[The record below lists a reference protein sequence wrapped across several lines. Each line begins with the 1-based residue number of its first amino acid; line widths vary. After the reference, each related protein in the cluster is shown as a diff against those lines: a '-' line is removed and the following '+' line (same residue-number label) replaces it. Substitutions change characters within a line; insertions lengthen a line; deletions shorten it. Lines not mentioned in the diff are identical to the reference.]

1 MTRYLALF
9 GVLAAAFALFFIGVS
24 TPDPLPADAPPTA
37 FSAGRAM
44 GDIAA
49 MAPVP
54 HPIGSPANQ
63 QVRDY
68 LVQRMTALGLAPS
81 VQQAVSMAAEA
92 TGGSSYLSAGVVQN
106 VVGVLPGRDHSL
118 PALALMAHYD
128 SVPGSPGAAD
138 DVTSVAAALE
148 IVRAIKAA
156 GTPARDV
163 VVAITDG
170 EEPGLLGARAFF
182 RTSPQAAH
190 VGFVLNMEAR
200 GGGGRAAMF
209 ETGENDGG
217 AIDLYRRT
225 AGQPDSNSLAVF
237 VYRMMPNDTDFTV
250 AKAAGKTGFNYA
262 FIGRQF
268 DYHSPSSSVAALDQ
282 GSVQHMGDQV
292 LPTAEALAFSRTL
305 PAARPDVA
313 YADVFGLFV
322 IAYPPHAG
330 WYVLGAAAALVLV
343 AAGLA
348 ARAKALNIAGVAL
361 GLVAGVAVLVGAA
374 LVLVLARWLTGIGSG
389 WIEYRPL
396 LARFPAFETGMAS
409 CGLGVAL
416 LIPQTLARRFPDA
429 RASAWVGLLLG
440 GLIAAGAVQYF
451 VPVIAPVVA
460 WPLLLAAASAAV
472 TSAGLGE
479 RQWTW
484 IASILLAAVSL
495 AWLGVFFHTLLQGLD
510 LAAAPA
516 LVVWLAALSLWPLAW
531 PEPPERAWSVAPGL
545 LALAL
550 GLGVMAWLHLTSPWT
565 PRHPRAVEPRYLVEA
580 DQQRAW
586 RIAAIPP
593 DGWTL
598 AVLKA
603 DDQGDAASHR
613 FPTLPQPVIAAPAK
627 LVAAAPPTIAVQRG
641 ADGTITATIAP
652 APGVNRLSLDI
663 SADSPVADA
672 AFDGQPMPLLRKP
685 GAVSHIVWHGSD
697 QPFTVSFHPSGPGI
711 LTLAYAQE
719 LPAWPSDA
727 RPLPPMPPADMAWD
741 RAGVTMVTGV
751 QRSSW

>member
-9 GVLAAAFALFFIGVS
+9 GVLAAAFALFFISVS
-24 TPDPLPADAPPTA
+24 TPEPLSADAPPTV

-44 GDIAA
+44 SDIAA

-54 HPIGSPANQ
+54 HPIGSPADQ

-81 VQQAVSMAAEA
+81 VQQSISMATEA
-92 TGGSSYLSAGVVQN
+92 YGDSPYLGAGVVQN
-106 VVGVLPGRDHSL
+106 VVGVLPGRDHAL

-148 IVRAIKAA
+148 IVRAIKAE

-163 VVAITDG
+163 MVVITDG

-182 RTSPQAAH
+182 LTHPLAAH
-190 VGFVLNMEAR
+190 VGFVLNMDTR
-200 GGGGRAAMF
+200 GGGGRTAMF
-209 ETGENDGG
+209 ETGEGDGG

-225 AGQPDSNSLAVF
+225 AVEPNSNSLAVF
-237 VYRMMPNDTDFTV
+237 VYRMMPNDTDFTI
-250 AKAAGKTGFNYA
+250 AKAAGKPGLNYA

-282 GSVQHMGDQV
+282 GAVQHMGDQM
-292 LPTAEALAFSRTL
+292 LPTAQALAFARTL
-305 PAARPDVA
+305 PAAGPDLA
-313 YADVFGLFV
+313 YGDVFGLFV
-322 IAYPPHAG
+322 VAYPPHEG
-330 WYVLGAAAALVLV
+330 WAVLGAAAALVLIG
-343 AAGLA
+343 ALLA
-348 ARAKALNIAGVAL
+348 ARARALSLAGVAM
-361 GLVAGVAVLVGAA
+361 GLVASVALLVAAA
-374 LVLVLARWLTGIGSG
+374 LVLVLARWLTGVGSG

-396 LARFPAFETGMAS
+396 LARFPTFEAGMALS
-409 CGLGVAL
+409 GLGVLL
-416 LIPQTLARRFPDA
+416 LIPPVLARHFPAA
-429 RASAWVGLLLG
+429 RASAWIGLLLG
-440 GLIAAGAVQYF
+440 GLIAAGAVQYA
-451 VPVIAPVVA
+451 VPVIAPLVA

-472 TSAGLGE
+472 TSAGLSE
-479 RQWTW
+479 RQGAW
-484 IASILLAAVSL
+484 IASILLAAISL
-495 AWLGVFFHTLLQGLD
+495 GWLGGFFHTLLQGLD

-516 LVVWLAALSLWPLAW
+516 IVVWLAALSLWPLTW
-531 PEPPERAWSVAPGL
+531 PERPERAWSMAPGI
-545 LALAL
+545 LALVL
-550 GLGVMAWLHLTSPWT
+550 GLGVAGYLHLTSPWT

-580 DQQRAW
+580 DQDRAW
-586 RIAAIPP
+586 RISAIPP

-603 DDQGDAASHR
+603 DNGAAALHR
-613 FPTLPQPVIAAPAK
+613 FPTLPQPVMAAPATM
-627 LVAAAPPTIAVQRG
+627 VAAAPPTITVQRG
-641 ADGTITATIAP
+641 VDGSITATVNP
-652 APGVNRLSLDI
+652 APGVNRLNLDL
-663 SADSPVADA
+663 STDTQVTGA
-672 AFDGQPMPLLRKP
+672 AFGGQPMPLLRKP
-685 GAVSHIVWHGSD
+685 GEVSHIIWHGSD
-697 QPFTVSFHPSGPGI
+697 QPFTVSFRPTAPGV

>member
-9 GVLAAAFALFFIGVS
+9 GVLAAAFALFFISVS
-24 TPDPLPADAPPTA
+24 TPDPLPADAPPTV

-49 MAPVP
+49 MAPAP

-68 LVQRMTALGLAPS
+68 LVQRMTALGLSPS
-81 VQQAVSMAAEA
+81 VQQSVSMATEA
-92 TGGSSYLSAGVVQN
+92 YGGSPHLNAGVVQN
-106 VVGVLPGRDHSL
+106 VVGVLPGRDPNL

-138 DVTSVAAALE
+138 DVSSVAAALE
-148 IVRAIKAA
+148 IVRAIKAT

-163 VVAITDG
+163 MLVITDG

-209 ETGENDGG
+209 ETGERDGG
-217 AIDLYRRT
+217 SIDLYRRT
-225 AGQPDSNSLAVF
+225 AGAPNSNALAVF

-250 AKAAGKTGFNYA
+250 AKAAGKGGFNYA

-282 GSVQHMGDQV
+282 GSVQQMGDQV
-292 LPTAEALAFSRTL
+292 LPTAQALAFARSL
-305 PAARPDVA
+305 PAASPDLA

-348 ARAKALNIAGVAL
+348 ARAKALSPAGVAMGLTASL
-361 GLVAGVAVLVGAA
+361 GVLIGAA
-374 LVLVLARWLTGIGSG
+374 LVLLLARWLTGVGSG

-396 LARFPAFETGMAS
+396 LARFPAFEAGMALS
-409 CGLGVAL
+409 GLGVAL
-416 LIPQTLARRFPDA
+416 LIPQMLARRFPAA
-429 RASAWVGLLLG
+429 RASAWIGLLLA

-451 VPVIAPVVA
+451 VPAVAPVFT

-472 TSAGLGE
+472 TSAGLSE

-484 IASILLAAVSL
+484 IASILFAAVSL
-495 AWLGVFFHTLLQGLD
+495 AWLGVFFHSLLQGLD
-510 LAAAPA
+510 MAAAPA
-516 LVVWLAALSLWPLAW
+516 LIVWLAALSLWPLAW
-531 PEPPERAWSVAPGL
+531 PERPERAWSMAPGV
-545 LALAL
+545 LALVL
-550 GLGVMAWLHLTSPWT
+550 GLGVMAWLHLTSPWS

-603 DDQGDAASHR
+603 DDQGEAAPHR
-613 FPTLPQPVIAAPAK
+613 FPTLPKPVIAAPAK
-627 LVAAAPPTIAVQRG
+627 MVAAAPPTVTVQRG
-641 ADGTITATIAP
+641 ADGAITATVTP
-652 APGVNRLSLDI
+652 APGVNRLSLDV
-663 SADSPVADA
+663 STDTQVADA
-672 AFDGQPMPLLRKP
+672 TFDGQPMPLLRKP
-685 GAVSHIVWHGSD
+685 GEVSHIVWHGSD
-697 QPFTVSFHPSGPGI
+697 QSFTVSFRPSGPGV

-741 RAGVTMVTGV
+741 RAGATMVTGV

>member
-9 GVLAAAFALFFIGVS
+9 GVLAAAFALFFLSVS
-24 TPDPLPADAPPTA
+24 TPDPLPPDAPPTA

-44 GDIAA
+44 SDIAV

-54 HPIGSPANQ
+54 HPIGSPANH

-68 LVQRMTALGLAPS
+68 LVQRMTALGLAPG
-81 VQQAVSMAAEA
+81 VQQSVSMATEA
-92 TGGSSYLSAGVVQN
+92 YGGSPYLTAGVVQN

-138 DVTSVAAALE
+138 DITSVATALE
-148 IVRAIKAA
+148 IVRAIKAE

-163 VVAITDG
+163 MLVITDG

-182 RTSPQAAH
+182 HANPLAAH
-190 VGFVLNMEAR
+190 VGFVLNMDTR

-209 ETGENDGG
+209 ETVEGDGA

-225 AGQPDSNSLAVF
+225 AAEPNSNSLAVF
-237 VYRMMPNDTDFTV
+237 VYRMMPNDTDFTI
-250 AKAAGKTGFNYA
+250 AKAAGKSGFNYA

-292 LPTAEALAFSRTL
+292 LPTAEALAFSRNL
-305 PAARPDVA
+305 PAASPDVA
-313 YADVFGLFV
+313 YADLFGLVV
-322 IAYPPHAG
+322 ITYPPDVG

-348 ARAKALNIAGVAL
+348 ARAKALSLSGIAM
-361 GLVAGVAVLVGAA
+361 GLVASLGVLAGAT
-374 LVLVLARWLTGIGSG
+374 LVLALARWLTGVGSG

-396 LARFPAFETGMAS
+396 LAGFPAFETGMALS
-409 CGLGVAL
+409 GLGVAL
-416 LIPQTLARRFPDA
+416 LMPQALARRFPAA
-429 RASAWVGLLLG
+429 RASAWIGLLLA
-440 GLIAAGAVQYF
+440 GLIAAGVVQF
-451 VPVIAPVVA
+451 VVPVIAPVVA

-472 TSAGLGE
+472 TSAGLSE

-484 IASILLAAVSL
+484 IASILFAAVGL

-516 LVVWLAALSLWPLAW
+516 LVVWLAAPSLWPLAW
-531 PEPPERAWSVAPGL
+531 PERPERVWSMAPGL
-545 LALAL
+545 LSLFF

-580 DQQRAW
+580 DQQCAW

-603 DDQGDAASHR
+603 DDQGDAALHR
-613 FPTLPQPVIAAPAK
+613 FPTLPQPVMAAPAK
-627 LVAAAPPTIAVQRG
+627 MVAAAPPTIAVQRG
-641 ADGTITATIAP
+641 ADGTITATITP
-652 APGVNRLSLDI
+652 APGVNRLSLDV
-663 SADSPVADA
+663 STDTQVAGA
-672 AFDGQPMPLLRKP
+672 AFDGKPMPLLLKP
-685 GAVSHIVWHGSD
+685 GEVSHIVWHGSD
-697 QPFTVSFHPSGPGI
+697 QPFTVSFRPSGPGV

-727 RPLPPMPPADMAWD
+727 RPLPPLPPADMAWD